1 MFKDDLRSSVDVM
14 VLPMTR
20 AMSWLGITPDMVTF
34 ANFGVNLAAA
44 FFLAK
49 GRLIWAG
56 ILILFAGVLDHMDGA
71 VARMTNRAR
80 PSGALLDSVVDR
92 YSEIVVFFG
101 LLAYFY
107 HLNSNYSFY
116 GVCLVF
122 LAISG
127 SVLVSYIRA
136 RAEGLGIECKVGI
149 MQRLER
155 ICLITIGILAQGVF
169 QSFYGKLQFYGKL
182 ESEGLILIIVFLI
195 LTIGTHL
202 TAAHRLIFCYRQLNL

>member
-1 MFKDDLRSSVDVM
+1 MFKDDLRSSIDGV

-20 AMSWLGITPDMVTF
+20 AISWLGITPNMVTF

-80 PSGALLDSVVDR
+80 PSGALLDSVIDR
-92 YSEIVVFFG
+92 YSEIAVFFG
-101 LLAYFY
+101 LLIYLS
-107 HLNSNYSFY
+107 HLNSSYSVY
-116 GVCLVF
+116 GVCLIF
-122 LAISG
+122 LSISG

-136 RAEGLGIECKVGI
+136 RAEGLGIECRVGI

-155 ICLITIGILAQGVF
+155 VGLITIGILAQGIS
-169 QSFYGKLQFYGKL
+169 QSFYEKLQ
-182 ESEGLILIIVFLI
+182 SDGLILIGVLFV

-202 TAAHRLIFCYRQLNL
+202 TAAHRLIFSYRQLNL